1 MLKKLITMLFGA
13 ALIAL
18 PATALIPASAHASC
32 YNPEFDA
39 VGLDTANIF
48 VDNVLA
54 EIVFFQ
60 RGHHSKG
67 LEDFSNFMDYSS
79 GWIFNPT
86 VQINGANFTN
96 AVPRGSAPD
105 TPFGALAGGAHC
117 MSTTG
122 DPVACQ
128 PAEFFAVAGT
138 NGTPVYDPCF
148 GQGLPDKF
156 YATSNALGDF
166 DNYHYPYR
174 SVLTPER
181 SGAIYRWRIVLQQQ
195 PASDISIS
203 IQDCVLTETLNCPTG
218 IFTTPSETGFYNLG
232 PYLVFLQSALPSIS
246 AWAIPGPWASLGFS
260 QPFPLYVRQQP
271 QTSAT
276 LCPIQSLPFVSTAF
290 FDESIVAAMP
300 MTGGSA
306 YGNFAQGFSLNGGDM
321 IDISIGIPQTI
332 NPNDYYFGKDN
343 VLLKYIGVTGTGVY
357 GSDECDAD

>member
-1 MLKKLITMLFGA
+1 MLKKLMTLLFGA

-18 PATALIPASAHASC
+18 PATALISVTAHASC

-54 EIVFFQ
+54 EIVYFQ
-60 RGHHSKG
+60 RNGEKAG
-67 LEDFSNFMDYSS
+67 LEDYSNFTKYSS
-79 GWIFNPT
+79 GWIFNPA
-86 VQINGANFTN
+86 VQVNGASYPT
-96 AVPRGSAPD
+96 AVPTGVP
-105 TPFGALAGGAHC
+105 TVPFGVLSGGAHC
-117 MSTTG
+117 LSSTGTAL
-122 DPVACQ
+122 ACQ

-138 NGTPVYDPCF
+138 NATPVYDPCF
-148 GQGLPDKF
+148 GQGLPDQY
-156 YATSNALGDF
+156 YATNNALDAPN
-166 DNYHYPYR
+166 NYHYPYK
-174 SVLTPER
+174 SVFTPER

-203 IQDCVLTETLNCPTG
+203 IEDCVLTETLNCPTG

-232 PYLVFLQSALPSIS
+232 PYLVFLQSALPSIT
-246 AWAIPGPWASLGFS
+246 AWAIPGPYASLGFS

-271 QTSAT
+271 QTSAS

-306 YGNFAQGFSLNGGDM
+306 YGNFAQGYSLNGGDM
-321 IDISIGIPQTI
+321 IDISIGIPQTV
-332 NPNDYYFGKDN
+332 NPNDYYFGQDN

-357 GSDECDAD
+357 GSNECDAD